1 MNTTLTQ
8 QSPRPAAEIQRQ
20 LADLAGVK
28 QAAEAYGTPDP
39 ASQAGMTSLLA
50 HEQELKAELRAA
62 ELLAS
67 NCDAEI
73 VLDGDPVQGHAVQA
87 GFLGSFL
94 ESLQNVV
101 NAVAQVMTSEPTAR
115 AAIPRNIIAENRLMV
130 VAGFESS
137 FGLRLR
143 VPSQEELG
151 QMFETMSASV
161 LKQVCQTLSEEG
173 FGEETIRLISH
184 SRVKKHYGD
193 LLNLTAK
200 AGATVCV
207 RTRAYPYGVRLTSKQ
222 ARERADWL
230 ELLQTREE
238 ETTFSGILVGGSIQS
253 ARFELKVGE
262 EVFRGK
268 VSERALEQMHQ
279 ARFGDE
285 VTATV
290 KVITATHEE
299 AAIEPTTSYFL
310 TSLVLPGQPA
320 SPLASG
326 RLES

>member
-1 MNTTLTQ
+1 MSITLTR
-8 QSPRPAAEIQRQ
+8 QSPRPAAEVQRQ
-20 LADLAGVK
+20 LADLARVHR
-28 QAAEAYGTPDP
+28 AAEAYGTPDP
-39 ASQAGMTSLLA
+39 ASQAGMNSLLA
-50 HEQELKAELRAA
+50 HEQELKDELHAA
-62 ELLAS
+62 KLLAS

-94 ESLQNVV
+94 ETLQSLV

-143 VPSQEELG
+143 VPSQDELG
-151 QMFETMSASV
+151 QMFEPISATV

-173 FGEETIRLISH
+173 FGEATIRLISH

-193 LLNLTAK
+193 LLSLTAK

-222 ARERADWL
+222 ARERADWM
-230 ELLQTREE
+230 ELLQTKEE
-238 ETTFSGILVGGSIQS
+238 ETTFAGILVGGSIES

-262 EVFRGK
+262 EVYRGK
-268 VSERALEQMHQ
+268 VSEGALEQMHH

-290 KVITATHEE
+290 KVITTTHEE
-299 AAIEPTTSYFL
+299 ASIEPTTSYFL
-310 TSLVLPGQPA
+310 TSLVLPGQPV
-320 SPLASG
+320 SLFASG
-326 RLES
+326 RQES